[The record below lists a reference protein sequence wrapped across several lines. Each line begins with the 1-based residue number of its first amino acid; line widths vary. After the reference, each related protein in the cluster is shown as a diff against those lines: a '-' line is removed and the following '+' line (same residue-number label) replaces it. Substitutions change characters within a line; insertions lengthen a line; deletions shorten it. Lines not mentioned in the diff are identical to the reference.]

1 MPRALLVALLLVT
14 AAAAQG
20 VEEWIETALDPR
32 TAPQQRVDAL
42 KKIAQSKDGLDRL
55 ADKGLDARR
64 DLEVVHA
71 VVDALLA
78 ANDYR
83 PYLDRVCR
91 LLLSESHRNKVL
103 HRIRGVWEADRGLPL
118 LEACIAMSRDPDPQA
133 REAAILALGK
143 IPRRRAMEAI
153 VEAGLAATEEPVRV
167 AARSYVQLWL
177 GVATL
182 REAAEVLQERK
193 LDSFYDLVEERIR
206 ALEREREEH
215 ERAYARFLAGASAA
229 EALDELEE
237 GGAYRLHAARRLS
250 KLAEQN
256 GSGIQDTAEFAR
268 RVFDG
273 VVAELGR
280 NPPDASVLCQL
291 LAAVRRYAEDP
302 KTGALWR
309 TRKPE
314 EIRDTIQRIADVAGS
329 GPEHKELGSAAVRLL
344 GAVDDK
350 GLALY
355 AFAERFPSGDVRK
368 EAIQQLGLL
377 ADRVKERSNYVG
389 IRLTSL
395 LAASEKEPA
404 IRAQIL
410 NVLTRSNIPVV
421 TEPDEVSVVRSYLEK
436 GTNPELTDAEL
447 RDCALVLGRART
459 PAAREALLKAA
470 SSHAKP
476 QARRYA
482 VEEALVPW
490 ARADETIHGELTQLA
505 TDAQQPLAAR
515 EAVIEALGKRGGR
528 RAEGTLREID
538 ANPALDPLLRP
549 AVREARLRLLKR
561 LANGEGAAADNPE
574 QKPADL
580 EAAGRILEQEIN
592 GDAAKLDP
600 ERLEALAG
608 LLVKAADTAKAPA
621 WTARYRLAWLYARL
635 PADRVKEAELLDR
648 YDAAATSAGADRL
661 PLPLR
666 AEMLVDYRDLLL
678 KERSDTAR
686 IQAAAVCDE
695 ELAEIA
701 LEERDKE
708 KAARFYL
715 DAAEC
720 HLDVG
725 NRQRAKEML
734 DKATSTGGIAG
745 ELVAREQELRAKLA

>member
-1 MPRALLVALLLVT
+1 MSRALFVAFLLAA

-20 VEEWIETALDPR
+20 IDEWIETALDPR

-42 KKIAQSKDGLDRL
+42 KKVAQSKDGLDRL
-55 ADKGLDARR
+55 AEKGLDARR
-64 DLEVVHA
+64 DPEVVHA
-71 VVDALLA
+71 VVDTLLA

-83 PYLDRVCR
+83 PYVERICR
-91 LLLSESHRNKVL
+91 LLLSEKHREKVL

-118 LEACIAMSRDPDPQA
+118 LDACVAMARDADPQA

-153 VEAGLAATEEPVRV
+153 VEAGRAATEEPVRA
-167 AARSYVQLWL
+167 AARAYVQLWL

-182 REAAEVLQERK
+182 RDAADVMQERK

-206 ALEREREEH
+206 AQDRERVEH
-215 ERAYARFLAGASAA
+215 ERASARFLAKASAA
-229 EALDELEE
+229 EALDELEK
-237 GGAYRLHAARRLS
+237 GGAYRLHAATRLA

-256 GSGIQDTAEFAR
+256 GIQDPAEFAR
-268 RVFDG
+268 RVYDG

-280 NPPDASVLCQL
+280 DPPDASVLYQL

-314 EIRDTIQRIADVAGS
+314 EVRDTIQRIADVAGT
-329 GPEHKELGSAAVRLL
+329 GKEHQDLGSLAVRLL

-350 GLALY
+350 GLALH
-355 AFAERFPSGDVRK
+355 AFAERFPSGEVRK
-368 EAIQQLGLL
+368 EAIQQLGQL
-377 ADRVKERSNYVG
+377 AQRLKERSNYVG

-410 NVLTRSNIPVV
+410 NLLTQVHIPVV
-421 TEPDEVSVVRSYLEK
+421 TEPDEVLVVRGYLEK
-436 GTNPELTDAEL
+436 GASPELTDAEL
-447 RDCALVLGRART
+447 RDCALVLGKART
-459 PAAREALLKAA
+459 PAAQEALLKAA
-470 SSHAKP
+470 SSHGRL

-490 ARADETIHGELTQLA
+490 ARADETIHVHLTQLA
-505 TDAQQPLAAR
+505 IDAAQPFAAR
-515 EAVIEALGKRGGR
+515 EVVIEALGKRGGR
-528 RAEGTLREID
+528 RAEATLREIEESQ
-538 ANPALDPLLRP
+538 ALDPLLKP
-549 AVREARLRLLKR
+549 GIREAKLRLLKR
-561 LANGEGAAADNPE
+561 LANGEGAAADTPE

-580 EAAGRILEQEIN
+580 EAAGRILEQEIH
-592 GDAAKLDP
+592 GDP
-600 ERLEALAG
+600 VRLEALAG
-608 LLVKAADTAKAPA
+608 LLVKVADAAKAPA
-621 WTARYRLAWLYARL
+621 GTARYRLAWLYGRL
-635 PADRVKEAELLDR
+635 PADQVKEAELRDR
-648 YDAAATSAGADRL
+648 YDAAAANASADRL

-695 ELAEIA
+695 ELADIA
-701 LEERDKE
+701 LAEKDKE

-734 DKATSTGGIAG
+734 DKATGTGGIAG
-745 ELVAREQELRAKLA
+745 DLVAREQELRAKLA